1 MTYSVYPVV
10 TRSEN
15 SHEIGGYHSLIEGF
29 IPSILKAVY
38 SFETSGINQHTN
50 PEDQI
55 FQKWTASQGTPSRLH
70 SLGMCESHDSVD
82 VSFNKFICTQY

>member
-15 SHEIGGYHSLIEGF
+15 MHEIGGYHSLIEGF

-55 FQKWTASQGTPSRLH
+55 FQSGQHRRAHPPGYTP
-70 SLGMCESHDSVD
+70 
-82 VSFNKFICTQY
+82 